1 LKFIVETIPTL
12 THATERD
19 VDLLLVEELIADISF
34 VELVIAKAFG
44 RSLSRSDIKAHGVH
58 HSKRRILNR
67 REIDITLT
75 VDRFDKLPI
84 IVMLE
89 NKLDTSDQPLQAESY
104 KSEAEDLVA
113 GGYAEEV
120 RTLLVCPE
128 HYRRENSTFEKK
140 FDGVLIY
147 EEVLAHL
154 RSRLTAVE
162 GELALRLN
170 HRANLIDQ
178 AITKGRR
185 GYDPVP
191 FAPIAAFNAEY
202 VSVVR
207 DQFPKLVPGPAMLKT
222 DRLGESVTM
231 IFGPG
236 TLPAWEFLPQM
247 RLVHQLRE
255 GNVNV
260 NFYGWGDFFSELAS
274 QIGSDLRGTGFKIVP
289 TINKRKNGHAGL
301 MLFSATPVVTNGRS
315 LAEQQVDVVSGIA
328 AAERLR
334 SWIWANEAVI
344 AGWAEIV
351 GGHSAG

>member
-1 LKFIVETIPTL
+1 VENISTL

-19 VDLLLVEELIADISF
+19 VDLLLIEELIADVSF
-34 VELVIAKAFG
+34 AELVIAKAFG
-44 RSLSRSDIKAHGVH
+44 GWVPPSDIKAHGVH
-58 HSKRRILNR
+58 HSKRRMFNR

-75 VDRFDKLPI
+75 IDRFDKLPI

-113 GGYAEEV
+113 GGYAEQV

-128 HYRRENSTFEKK
+128 SYRRGNSTFAKK
-140 FDGVLIY
+140 FDGVLTY
-147 EEVLAHL
+147 EEVLAYL
-154 RSRLTAVE
+154 QSRLATE
-162 GELALRLN
+162 KGELALRLG
-170 HRANLIDQ
+170 HRVNLVDQ

-191 FAPIAAFNAEY
+191 FAPIAAFNAQY
-202 VSVVR
+202 VAVVR
-207 DQFPKLVPGPAMLKT
+207 DQFPTLVPGSAMLKI
-222 DRLGESVTM
+222 DRPGESVTM
-231 IFGPG
+231 IFGPA
-236 TLPAWEFLPQM
+236 TLPEWEFLPQM

-260 NFYGWGDFFSELAS
+260 NFYGWGDFFLELAG

-289 TINKRKNGHAGL
+289 AVNKRKNGRAGL
-301 MLFSATPVVTNGRS
+301 MLFSTTPVVTNARS
-315 LAEQQVDVVSGIA
+315 LAEQQVDVVSGMA

-334 SWIWANEAVI
+334 SWIWANKAVI

-351 GGHSAG
+351 AQRSRA